1 MEIFQNAVA
10 AIVKAL
16 PVWEQRNLNEA
27 QTCQAIILPL
37 LKMAGFNIWNPF
49 EVFPEKNSGGKNSY
63 VPDFTVCFEEK
74 DKFIIEAKALGKELS
89 DSEKVQALNYVNALG
104 LRWAILT
111 SGKQWIFLDN
121 NILEQEAAK
130 KVALVLN
137 LLEPRAG
144 EFLSALLNP
153 SFWKAEDANQRIAE
167 QVQLIKI
174 TEELKSILLRDPEFP
189 NDERGIRLAI
199 RYELAAENK
208 AFATKQLTQ
217 ILALLFPQNT
227 PLVEIQ
233 TAPITQITPQATEES
248 LNVWQVL
255 YEQLEI
261 VQQKSKRNTET
272 ATNFCIVQFETYQ
285 IKLSGGRDIY
295 EAVAETAL
303 IFNPLIQMEQYIKA
317 EEAKKL
323 PASTL
328 KKYYRPLSNHQCLYV
343 NLCFSETASRIQRLL
358 QSLEFPSGSVAIIR
372 SDDERYIF
380 P

>member
-16 PVWEQRNLNEA
+16 PAWEQRNLNEA

-37 LKMAGFNIWNPF
+37 LKMAGFDIWNPF

-63 VPDFTVCFEEK
+63 IPDFTVCFEEK

-89 DSEKVQALNYVNALG
+89 EGEKVQALNYVNALG

-111 SGKQWIFLDN
+111 NGKQWIFLDN

-153 SFWKAEDANQRIAE
+153 SLWKAEDANQRVAE

-189 NDERGIRLAI
+189 NDERGVKLAI

-217 ILALLFPQNT
+217 ILDLLFPKNM
-227 PLVEIQ
+227 PLVEMQ
-233 TAPITQITPQATEES
+233 AAPITQITPQVTEES

-255 YEQLEI
+255 YEKLQY
-261 VQQKSKRNTET
+261 VQNK
-272 ATNFCIVQFETYQ
+272 
-285 IKLSGGRDIY
+285 SGGVNLNPTKNFYTVSFGEMKVNLSSLANIS
-295 EAVAETAL
+295 EAVAETCLTLKQDNAL
-303 IFNPLIQMEQYIKA
+303 KFISEQDRNPTMAYRLLSNRQYISVNYSFDA
-317 EEAKKL
+317 GMAFVKKL
-323 PASTL
+323 FKTLGLPA
-328 KKYYRPLSNHQCLYV
+328 
-343 NLCFSETASRIQRLL
+343 
-358 QSLEFPSGSVAIIR
+358 GSVTITSNDR
-372 SDDERYIF
+372 NKTL

>member
-16 PVWEQRNLNEA
+16 PAWEQRNLNEA

-63 VPDFTVCFEEK
+63 IPDFTVCFEEK

-111 SGKQWIFLDN
+111 NGKQWIFLDN

-137 LLEPRAG
+137 LAEPRAG

-153 SFWKAEDANQRIAE
+153 MLWKAEDANQRVAE

-174 TEELKSILLRDPEFP
+174 TEELKSILLCDPEFP
-189 NDERGIRLAI
+189 NDERGVRLAI
-199 RYELAAENK
+199 RYELATENK

-233 TAPITQITPQATEES
+233 AAPITQITPQATEES
-248 LNVWQVL
+248 LVVWQVL
-255 YEQLEI
+255 YEQLET
-261 VQQKSKRNTET
+261 VQQKSRIDISKMKDFYT
-272 ATNFCIVQFETYQ
+272 IQFNEYQ
-285 IKLSGGRDIY
+285 INLSSMPNLY
-295 EAVAETAL
+295 EAVAETCLLFKQQGSIKCINEQDRNLTIYTTTNYRLLSNA
-303 IFNPLIQMEQYIKA
+303 QYIFVGLNFSTTVKYVRLLFQA
-317 EEAKKL
+317 LGL
-323 PASTL
+323 PA
-328 KKYYRPLSNHQCLYV
+328 
-343 NLCFSETASRIQRLL
+343 
-358 QSLEFPSGSVAIIR
+358 GSVTISSNNRGIHVL
-372 SDDERYIF
+372 